1 MLMPMK
7 AIPRD
12 LPENYDVSD
21 ETALSKCMSKG
32 TIRELERKELQTRSN
47 RDDANLSENEKARIE
62 EETKPEMK
70 TSIWKQAWGEI
81 CSVQFV
87 SLCTWYCL
95 VSLRIN
101 SFQAWFNN
109 SLQWWFPNAEEVHSE
124 LTNIFGLTY
133 IMSLPISPGAGV
145 VVDTFANYYRKKE
158 ENEIKGRTMG
168 VAVVC
173 GFCSIASTVLSVLCT
188 VRHSFSVSVIAQVT
202 FSVIRTF
209 IYAILAQAAFLLFP
223 MNLFGLLYGTLQL
236 CNGLVTLLADPIFRY
251 IQTRLDGNYAPVH
264 YALAVACIITIF
276 QPFVLVFYKKR

>member
-47 RDDANLSENEKARIE
+47 RDDQNLNENEKARIE
-62 EETKPEMK
+62 EEMKPEIK
-70 TSIWKQAWGEI
+70 SSIWKQAWGEI

-109 SLQWWFPNAEEVHSE
+109 SLQWWFPNAEKVHSE

-145 VVDTFANYYRKKE
+145 VVDTFANYYR
-158 ENEIKGRTMG
+158 
-168 VAVVC
+168 
-173 GFCSIASTVLSVLCT
+173 
-188 VRHSFSVSVIAQVT
+188 
-202 FSVIRTF
+202 
-209 IYAILAQAAFLLFP
+209 
-223 MNLFGLLYGTLQL
+223 
-236 CNGLVTLLADPIFRY
+236 
-251 IQTRLDGNYAPVH
+251 
-264 YALAVACIITIF
+264 
-276 QPFVLVFYKKR
+276 